1 VSGVG
6 SGAVAR
12 RAQAASVSEK
22 VGYQGGDRMKTY
34 VALFRGLNVGGNSI
48 LPMKELVTQLQDIG
62 LCNVRTYIQSG
73 NAVFQS
79 EEEAS
84 LLSNKIRASI
94 KNSRGF
100 EPQVLLLEPEEIEKA
115 VESNPFPEAESEPKF
130 LHAHFLASTPK
141 NPDLDALESIKSER
155 ERFVLKDG
163 IFYLHAPDG
172 IGRSKLAANAEKL
185 LGVSAT
191 GRNWRT
197 VRKLMEMAKQ
207 RG

>member
-1 VSGVG
+1 
-6 SGAVAR
+6 
-12 RAQAASVSEK
+12 
-22 VGYQGGDRMKTY
+22 MKTY

-48 LPMKELVTQLQDIG
+48 LPMKELVAQLENIG
-62 LCNVRTYIQSG
+62 LRNVRTYIQSG

-79 EEEAS
+79 EEEEAS
-84 LLSNKIRASI
+84 LLSNKIRAAI
-94 KNSRGF
+94 RNRRGF

-115 VESNPFPEAESEPKF
+115 VESNPFPEAGSEPKT
-130 LHAHFLASTPK
+130 LHAYFLASTPK

-163 IFYLHAPDG
+163 VFYLHTPDG

-207 RG
+207 RV